1 MLGSMLGGFPAQVA
15 VGPTTTWSATTPD
28 GRTASASA
36 GSMTFAMPSPSGYIN
51 HPMGR
56 AGDTGGMP
64 GAMQHAAMG
73 GGTPPGMSDV
83 EASLAWQIATAV
95 MASLGPVVQTAADAA
110 VVQVRQ
116 ARQQIRQQQATEHAQ
131 VVSRVVADSL
141 SRVLETAGSALQGG
155 LNRIEQGLQ
164 EAEQRSGH
172 EANLMDIARVLQN
185 TFAPQLRPVV
195 DSIGRAVEQASA
207 AAAAAQQARAA
218 AGHAA
223 TAAAAAGAAATAA
236 AAAAGSGA
244 PEAAATAGAAPSSSQ
259 PSSTPA
265 APSSSAPAAPST
277 AAAAPAAGPSSSAP
291 AAGGAAGSSG
301 QGAGPRGPGLPSRGP
316 TLPSKRKAPAPVS
329 TGAGSSSG
337 GAGGA
342 QPAGV
347 PRLQR
352 NPTPGTLRC
361 VLWYQM
367 AQDQQV

>member
-1 MLGSMLGGFPAQVA
+1 MLGSMLSGFPAQVA

-28 GRTASASA
+28 GRTATASA
-36 GSMTFAMPSPSGYIN
+36 GSMTFAMPAGASGGYIN

-56 AGDTGGMP
+56 AGDMGGMP

-141 SRVLETAGSALQGG
+141 SRVLETAGTALQGG

-164 EAEQRSGH
+164 EVEQRQGH
-172 EANLMDIARVLQN
+172 EANLMDIARVLQS
-185 TFAPQLRPVV
+185 TFAPQLRPLV
-195 DSIGRAVEQASA
+195 DGIGHAVNQASA
-207 AAAAAQQARAA
+207 AATAAQQARAA

-236 AAAAGSGA
+236 AAAAGTGA
-244 PEAAATAGAAPSSSQ
+244 PTAAAPAPSSSQ

-265 APSSSAPAAPST
+265 APSSSAPAATPT
-277 AAAAPAAGPSSSAP
+277 AAAASAAGPSSSGP
-291 AAGGAAGSSG
+291 AADGAAGSSG
-301 QGAGPRGPGLPSRGP
+301 QGGAARGLGLPSRGP

-342 QPAGV
+342 GPAGV

-361 VLWYQM
+361 VKWW
-367 AQDQQV
+367 AVA